1 MKGEIKMQRTINY
14 KFSKN
19 PIKTFKA
26 KIYDKI
32 MLYKQM
38 NEEYDN
44 YIYNAIMEAEESL
57 ARGER
62 THTLEELEKIW
73 DEEDDEKDD
82 E

>member
-1 MKGEIKMQRTINY
+1 MQRVINF
-14 KFSKN
+14 KISKN

-32 MLYKQM
+32 MLYKKM

-62 THTLEELEKIW
+62 TYTLEELEQIMDSW
-73 DEEDDEKDD
+73 DEEDE

>member
-1 MKGEIKMQRTINY
+1 MQRVINF
-14 KFSKN
+14 KITKN

-26 KIYDKI
+26 KIYNKI
-32 MLYKQM
+32 MLYKKM

-62 THTLEELEKIW
+62 TYTLEEFEQIMDKW
-73 DEEDDEKDD
+73 DEEDE